1 MARLTK
7 AYYSRFH
14 VPKTVRAKMTLDE
27 VRKFQVDFN
36 SGLESETVTSATW
49 QNENTDQT
57 LSIASATLSAGIAS
71 CLGEARIEGTAKL
84 YCSATLDTGRKLKQ
98 WFHVRIKDEADVR

>member
-14 VPKTVRAKMTLDE
+14 KPKPVRASMTLDE
-27 VRKFQVDFN
+27 VRKFQVNFN
-36 SGLESETVTSATW
+36 GALESETVSSVTW
-49 QNENTDQT
+49 ENENTDTT
-57 LSIASATLSAGIAS
+57 LSIGSATLSAGIAS
-71 CLGEARIEGTAKL
+71 CLGEARVEGTARL
-84 YCSATLDTGRKLKQ
+84 YCLATLDTGRKLKQ